1 MGKTTLAQLAAVYQ
15 RCVLMVGND
24 SGVMH
29 LAVAV
34 GTPVVAVFGPS
45 DPRVYGPYGPGH
57 AAVRHDARCSSRCFV
72 PGRAIATRCD
82 RQCIDGVTVEMVWEA
97 VEKVLSGAGQEGRRP

>member
-1 MGKTTLAQLAAVYQ
+1 ML
-15 RCVLMVGND
+15 GND

-45 DPRVYGPYGPGH
+45 DSRVYGPYGRH
-57 AAVRHDARCSSRCFV
+57 CRAVRHDAQCFGRCFA
-72 PGRAIATRCD
+72 PGRAIAIRCD
-82 RQCIDGVTVEMVWEA
+82 QQCIESVSADEVWAA
-97 VEKVLSGAGQEGRRP
+97 VQAVLAERGAT